1 MKFFSDKEAADLVA
15 VADKILGER
24 KMNTWKDDLIA
35 SQCEHILYLKME
47 LDAKES
53 ARSHAVD
60 AAGKLRQDVEE
71 LRAENAHLRG
81 QVAKK

>member
-1 MKFFSDKEAADLVA
+1 MKFFSDKEAADLVD

-24 KMNTWKDDLIA
+24 KMNTWKDALIA
-35 SQCEHILYLKME
+35 SQCKHILYLE
-47 LDAKES
+47 LELSSKER

-71 LRAENAHLRG
+71 LKAENAHLRG